1 MSIGKDRFRCAGV
14 TNLQQGSFKLKNV
27 TLSPAHTW
35 LLGMTTA
42 LFLAALISD
51 LAYAQTFE
59 IQWANFSAWLIAGGL
74 VIGAVVL
81 ALAIIG
87 YFRNRVGARPGLLL
101 GLLAL
106 MWIVGLFNALV
117 HARDG
122 WAMMPTGLI
131 LSLIVTL
138 LAFAAAGVGLRRTHG
153 QEPR

>member
-1 MSIGKDRFRCAGV
+1 M
-14 TNLQQGSFKLKNV
+14 KNV
-27 TLSPAHTW
+27 TLSPALTL

-42 LFLAALISD
+42 LFLGAFITDVS
-51 LAYAQTFE
+51 YSQTFE

-74 VIGAVVL
+74 VTGGVVV
-81 ALAIIG
+81 ALAIVG
-87 YFRNRVGARPGLLL
+87 FLRNRAGTRPGLLL

-122 WAMMPTGLI
+122 WAMMPTGLV

-138 LAFAAAGVGLRRTHG
+138 LAIAAAVIGLRRTHG
-153 QEPR
+153 EEAR

>member
-1 MSIGKDRFRCAGV
+1 MRNA
-14 TNLQQGSFKLKNV
+14 L
-27 TLSPAHTW
+27 LSPAHTL

-81 ALAIIG
+81 ALGIIG
-87 YFRNRVGARPGLLL
+87 MFRRRDGTRPGLLL
-101 GLLAL
+101 GFLAL
-106 MWIVGLFNALV
+106 MWILGLFNALV

-138 LAFAAAGVGLRRTHG
+138 LAFAAAGVGLRRIRR
-153 QEPR
+153 EEAR